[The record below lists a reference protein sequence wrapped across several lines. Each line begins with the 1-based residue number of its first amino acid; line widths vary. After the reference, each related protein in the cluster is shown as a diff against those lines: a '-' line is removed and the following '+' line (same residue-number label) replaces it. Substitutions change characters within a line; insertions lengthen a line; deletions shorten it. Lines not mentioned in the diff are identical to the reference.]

1 MPRINT
7 AQAHLLVR
15 KSLVNAGSSG
25 IMAGA
30 TARALVGAEAAGWS
44 GHGLSRVPMYTGFL
58 RTGRADGKAVPEIRA
73 ERGGTVLVDA
83 RHGLAYPA
91 LEIAEAEAMLR
102 TREHG
107 ISFAGVT
114 NSNHAGAMGI
124 PVARMAEKGLV
135 ALAFANAPASIPA
148 PGGKRPLF
156 GTNPIAAAFPRRDAP
171 PLVIDLALSSVA
183 RGRIMKAAQHGEPIP
198 EGWALD
204 AEGRPTTDAKAALAG
219 TMLAAGGTKGALL
232 AMVVELLCV
241 ALTGA
246 ALSVEADSLFEEQG
260 NRPTLGQAFIVIDP
274 GALAGQDRFLDRV
287 ETLVA
292 AMLEDE
298 GVRLPGG
305 RRFAAEARSEA
316 EGMEI
321 STTTLEMLEGL
332 AGRKL

>member
-30 TARALVGAEAAGWS
+30 TARALVGAEAAGWA

-58 RTGRADGKAVPEIRA
+58 RSGRADGKAVPEIRA

-114 NSNHAGAMGI
+114 NSNHSGAMGI

-204 AEGRPTTDAKAALAG
+204 AEGRPTTDAKAALSG

>member
-30 TARALVGAEAAGWS
+30 TARALVGAEAAGWA

-83 RHGLAYPA
+83 RHGLAYPG
-91 LEIAEAEAMLR
+91 LEIAEAEAVVR
-102 TREHG
+102 AREHG

-156 GTNPIAAAFPRRDAP
+156 GTNPIAAAFPRRGAP

-232 AMVVELLCV
+232 AMVVELLCA

-298 GVRLPGG
+298 GVRLPGD